1 MEISIPDRA
10 VECCAVIVAGFGFR
24 GSASVAS
31 LRDALSQ
38 ASGTHN
44 VTHLA
49 TVSDKANT
57 AIFLAFSKTVGVPIA
72 EICATQLTEQ
82 PTQTQST
89 ASQAARHTGSV
100 AEASA
105 LAAAGPGARLLAPR
119 SISTDRLATC
129 ALAQGA
135 FT

>member
-1 MEISIPDRA
+1 M
-10 VECCAVIVAGFGFR
+10 IVAGFGFR

-38 ASGTHN
+38 ASGTLD

-49 TVSDKANT
+49 TVSDKGKT
-57 AIFLAFSKTVGVPIA
+57 DVFLELAKALGLPIVEA
-72 EICATQLTEQ
+72 CAPQLIAQ

-89 ASQAARHTGSV
+89 ASHAARHTGSV

-105 LAAAGPGARLLAPR
+105 LAAAGPCARLLAPR

-135 FT
+135 ST

>member
-1 MEISIPDRA
+1 MECGI
-10 VECCAVIVAGFGFR
+10 VIVAGFGFR
-24 GSASVAS
+24 GSASISS
-31 LRDALSQ
+31 LRDALSK
-38 ASGTHN
+38 ASGTHDI
-44 VTHLA
+44 THLA
-49 TVSDKANT
+49 TVSDKAKSDV
-57 AIFLAFSKTVGVPIA
+57 FMAFSKAMGVPIV
-72 EICATQLTEQ
+72 EVRATEMMTQ

-105 LAAAGPGARLLAPR
+105 LAAAGPGARLLEPR

-135 FT
+135 ST

>member
-1 MEISIPDRA
+1 M
-10 VECCAVIVAGFGFR
+10 IVAGFGFR

-38 ASGTHN
+38 ASGTHK

-49 TVSDKANT
+49 TVSDKANSPV
-57 AIFLAFSKTVGVPIA
+57 FLAFSKTMGVPIA
-72 EICATQLTEQ
+72 EVCATHLAAQQ
-82 PTQTQST
+82 TQTQST

-100 AEASA
+100 AEAAA
-105 LAAAGPGARLLAPR
+105 LATAGPGARLLAPR